1 MWVLRHA
8 WLHLRQSH
16 SVCVLH
22 LLWNSVEW
30 NVPFVVASRRKY
42 LRLATY
48 SKGFFSQ
55 GKVAAAA
62 GTTLARTTAIA
73 TAVGPSAVHP
83 TTSSDRPGPME
94 ASFPFSLSQ
103 NSIMLFRSEHL
114 QFITSSR
121 FPFAGV
127 ICHSAVRLLFSH
139 CSLPFSSIA
148 SCPFLP
154 LLPALFFHCSLPFS
168 SIAPCPFLPLLPAL
182 FFHCSLP
189 FSSIAPCPFLP
200 LLPALFFHCSLPF
213 SSIAPCPFLPLL
225 PALFFHCSLPFSSI
239 APCPFLPLLPA
250 LFFHCSLP
258 FSSIAP
264 CPFLPLL
271 PALFFHCSLPFSS
284 IAPCPFLPLLPAL
297 FFHCSL
303 PFSSIAPCP
312 FLPLLPALFF
322 HCSLPFS
329 SIAPCPFLPL
339 LPALFFHCSLPFSSI
354 APCPFLDFL
363 VFCNL
368 LVSLSHLSDNLSMW
382 RSYAMFVLWSNQ
394 TFCFNVYFLWWGIIL
409 LHMSGVRLRCHVALT
424 FVLQGATGAVV
435 AAMAS
440 NLSPMSFP
448 GTFAS

>member
-1 MWVLRHA
+1 MKRA
-8 WLHLRQSH
+8 ICCFPQKISTPRNIFKS
-16 SVCVLH
+16 
-22 LLWNSVEW
+22 
-30 NVPFVVASRRKY
+30 
-42 LRLATY
+42 
-48 SKGFFSQ
+48 FFSQ
-55 GKVAAAA
+55 DKVAAAA

-83 TTSSDRPGPME
+83 TTSSDRPDPME

-127 ICHSAVRLLFSH
+127 ICHSAVRL
-139 CSLPFSSIA
+139 
-148 SCPFLP
+148 
-154 LLPALFFHCSLPFS
+154 
-168 SIAPCPFLPLLPAL
+168 
-182 FFHCSLP
+182 
-189 FSSIAPCPFLP
+189 
-200 LLPALFFHCSLPF
+200 
-213 SSIAPCPFLPLL
+213 
-225 PALFFHCSLPFSSI
+225 
-239 APCPFLPLLPA
+239 
-250 LFFHCSLP
+250 
-258 FSSIAP
+258 
-264 CPFLPLL
+264 
-271 PALFFHCSLPFSS
+271 
-284 IAPCPFLPLLPAL
+284 
-297 FFHCSL
+297 
-303 PFSSIAPCP
+303 
-312 FLPLLPALFF
+312 LFF

-424 FVLQGATGAVV
+424 FVLQEATGAVV